1 MIYIFWFSIIFVFY
15 AYFGYPLVLLLFS
28 IFNNKKKY
36 PEHEVRV
43 DNYYPKVMLL
53 ISAYNEED
61 VIEAK
66 ILNSLELDYPKEL
79 LEIVVVSDGSS
90 DRTNEIAAQYA
101 DKGIV
106 LRYFEGRIGK
116 TACLNEAVSLAKGE
130 VIVFSDANSKYN
142 KDAIRKLADHFSD
155 ETIGFVTGGTKY
167 ITEAGNGI
175 ANSIGLYSKI
185 EQLTK
190 VLESKISSPVGA
202 DGAIFAIRKGL
213 YQPLKGYDIN
223 DLVIPL
229 NIIKQGF
236 RGIYEPEAFCIEKTS
251 KGAKGE
257 FNRQVR
263 ITNRTIRAIVNNR
276 ELLNPFNH
284 GSFSFQ
290 LISHKVCKL
299 LVPYFLILLF
309 FTNILLI
316 RGEFLYT
323 AALSGQIVI
332 YLLSWLGYRGYGL
345 NGLSK
350 LINMSH
356 TFINVNYAIL
366 WGWIKYIK
374 GETYTTWNTSR

>member
-1 MIYIFWFSIIFVFY
+1 MIYLFWFSIIFVFY
-15 AYFGYPLVLLLFS
+15 AYLGYPLLLLMYTV
-28 IFNNKKKY
+28 INRRRY
-36 PEHEVRV
+36 PEQTSRL
-43 DNYYPKVMLL
+43 DNFYPKVTLL
-53 ISAYNEED
+53 ISAYNEEK
-61 VIEAK
+61 VIKDK
-66 ILNSLELDYPKEL
+66 ILNSLELNYPKEL
-79 LEIVVVSDGSS
+79 LEVVVISDGS
-90 DRTNEIAAQYA
+90 DDMTNEIAAQYA
-101 DKGIV
+101 DKGVV

-116 TACLNEAVSLAKGE
+116 TTCLNKAVSLAKGE
-130 VIVFSDANSKYN
+130 IIVFSDANSKYN
-142 KDAIRKLADHFSD
+142 KDAIRKLSDHFSD
-155 ETIGFVTGGTKY
+155 ETIGFVTGGTRY
-167 ITEAGNGI
+167 IAAADNGT

-190 VLESKISSPVGA
+190 ALESKISSPVGA
-202 DGAIFAIRKGL
+202 DGAIFAIRESL
-213 YQPLKGYDIN
+213 YQPLKGHDIN

-276 ELLNPFNH
+276 ELLNPFKH

-332 YLLSWLGYRGYGL
+332 YLLSWLGYRGYRL
-345 NGLSK
+345 NGLSR

-366 WGWIKYIK
+366 WGWIKYIQ
-374 GETYTTWNTSR
+374 GEKYTTWGTLR

>member
-1 MIYIFWFSIIFVFY
+1 MIYLFWFSIIFVFY
-15 AYFGYPLVLLLFS
+15 AYFGYPLLLLLFTAV
-28 IFNNKKKY
+28 NKRKY
-36 PEHEVRV
+36 SEQTGRV
-43 DNYYPKVMLL
+43 DNFEPKVALL
-53 ISAYNEED
+53 ISAYNEEK
-61 VIEAK
+61 VIEDK
-66 ILNSLELDYPKEL
+66 ILNSLELNYPKEL
-79 LEIVVVSDGSS
+79 LEVVVVSDGSS
-90 DRTNEIAAQYA
+90 DMTNEIAARYA
-101 DKGIV
+101 NKGVV

-116 TACLNEAVSLAKGE
+116 TACLNRVVPLAKDDI
-130 VIVFSDANSKYN
+130 IVFSDANSRYDKE
-142 KDAIRKLADHFSD
+142 AIKELVKHFADKK
-155 ETIGFVTGGTKY
+155 IGFVTGGTKY
-167 ITEAGNGI
+167 VAEEGNGI

-190 VLESKISSPVGA
+190 ALETKISSPVGA
-202 DGAIFAIRKGL
+202 DGAIFAIRKSL
-213 YQPLKGYDIN
+213 YQPLKEYDIN

-236 RGIYEPEAFCIEKTS
+236 RGIYEPEAFCVEKTS
-251 KGAKGE
+251 KGANGE

-263 ITNRTIRAIVNNR
+263 ITNRTIRAVVNNR
-276 ELLNPFNH
+276 ELLNPFKH

-332 YLLSWLGYRGYGL
+332 YLLSWLGYSGYSL

-350 LINMSH
+350 LINISH

-366 WGWIKYIK
+366 WGWIKYIQ
-374 GETYTTWNTSR
+374 GEKYTTWGTVR

>member
-1 MIYIFWFSIIFVFY
+1 MIYLFWFSIIFVFY
-15 AYFGYPLVLLLFS
+15 AYFGYPLLLLLFTAV
-28 IFNNKKKY
+28 NKRKY
-36 PEHEVRV
+36 SEQTGRV
-43 DNYYPKVMLL
+43 DNFEPKVALL
-53 ISAYNEED
+53 ISAYNEEK
-61 VIEAK
+61 VIEDK
-66 ILNSLELDYPKEL
+66 ILNSLELNYPKEL
-79 LEIVVVSDGSS
+79 LEVVVVSDGSS
-90 DRTNEIAAQYA
+90 DMTNEIAARYA
-101 DKGIV
+101 NKGVV

-116 TACLNEAVSLAKGE
+116 TACLNRVVPLAKDDI
-130 VIVFSDANSKYN
+130 IVFSDANSRYDKE
-142 KDAIRKLADHFSD
+142 AIKELVKHFADKK
-155 ETIGFVTGGTKY
+155 IGFVTGGTKY
-167 ITEAGNGI
+167 VAEEGNGI

-190 VLESKISSPVGA
+190 ALETKISSPVGA
-202 DGAIFAIRKGL
+202 DGAIFAIRKSL
-213 YQPLKGYDIN
+213 YQPLKEYDIN

-236 RGIYEPEAFCIEKTS
+236 RGIYEPEAFCVEKTS
-251 KGAKGE
+251 KGANGE

-276 ELLNPFNH
+276 ELLNPFKH
-284 GSFSFQ
+284 GIFSFQ

-332 YLLSWLGYRGYGL
+332 YLLSWLGYSGYSL

-350 LINMSH
+350 LINISH

-366 WGWIKYIK
+366 WGWIKYIQ
-374 GETYTTWNTSR
+374 GEKYTTWGTVR